1 MGNSMPY
8 EFGKDQSIN
17 QYLSQECHQYYT
29 LVTYFNPRPI
39 VRIWIKNL
47 ECCPKGVRRLTV
59 EEVRNLESVIL
70 PSIKYDTNLA
80 GGSIRVSGCQ
90 KTIQEGMFQTYGCG
104 DEGWGY
110 VLVTE
115 AAINDY
121 EKNLQ
126 KEINSLDEIKP
137 PWRRMTIEEARLES
151 NEKWKQEIGP
161 SEIKQVAGGKLS
173 GGAYGFKEEEGYFDK
188 EISQV
193 ILVIDQLPSSAY
205 QLPLSTHT

>member
-1 MGNSMPY
+1 MPY
-8 EFGKDQSIN
+8 EFGQDQSIN
-17 QYLSQECHQYYT
+17 QYLTQQCNQYYT
-29 LVTYFNPRPI
+29 LVAYFNPRPI
-39 VRIWIKNL
+39 VRMWIQDL

-59 EEVRNLESVIL
+59 EEARNLECVIL
-70 PSIKYDTNLA
+70 PSITYDTNLA
-80 GGSIRVSGCQ
+80 GGSIHVSGCQ
-90 KTIQEGMFQTYGCG
+90 KTIQEGMFQTYGSG
-104 DEGWGY
+104 DKGWGY

-126 KEINSLDEIKP
+126 IQINSLDQIKP

-151 NEKWKQEIGP
+151 NEKWKNLIGP

-173 GGAYGFKEEEGYFDK
+173 GSTYGFKVEEGYFDK

-205 QLPLSTHT
+205 QLPPST